1 MPECLCKH
9 GSPSCNTLS
18 YSAFCSQ
25 LFPKSPPT
33 LAFEIQFRHYV
44 RQKMVLNSQTFSMSP
59 RLPKITILFV
69 CYTILR
75 ARIMHYSI
83 LNSHSLSTM
92 LGTIAGTQRIIIYL
106 DKIKYTWVQILGSA
120 ISEMF
125 ETAQANKA
133 PWMFSHLKM
142 EIPSPT

>member
-1 MPECLCKH
+1 MRYKRKNPGSSTSSLTSPVKTQKQVPKHKSCYFMPECLCKH

-25 LFPKSPPT
+25 LFSKSPPT

-106 DKIKYTWVQILGSA
+106 DKIKYT
-120 ISEMF
+120 
-125 ETAQANKA
+125 
-133 PWMFSHLKM
+133 
-142 EIPSPT
+142 